1 MALNQHRF
9 PLLGQF
15 FTNENVFWVMV
26 YGGLLVDLQF
36 VFDLQNRRTR
46 MFWFMVVVAFVL

>member
-9 PLLGQF
+9 LLLGQF
-15 FTNENVFWVMV
+15 FTNENVVWGMV

-36 VFDLQNRRTR
+36 VFYLQNRRTR
-46 MFWFMVVVAFVL
+46 MFWFMVVLAFVL